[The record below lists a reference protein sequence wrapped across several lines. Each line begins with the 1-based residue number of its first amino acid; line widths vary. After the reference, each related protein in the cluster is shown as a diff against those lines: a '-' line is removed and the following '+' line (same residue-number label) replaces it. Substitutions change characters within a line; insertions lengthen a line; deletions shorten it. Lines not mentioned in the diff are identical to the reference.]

1 MTTNHVTTLPSTTD
15 VLVVGGGPAGL
26 TTAITLARNGVDVL
40 IVERHTGTSP
50 FPKATGISVRTM
62 ELFRTWG
69 VESRV
74 RDGAMLVQPY
84 TAISETL
91 AGPRLDAIPFGYP
104 TDEAARAISP
114 TTSCYCP
121 QDHLEPVL
129 VDHLRAV
136 GGRIRF
142 GTGLTH
148 FDLDGDAVTAQLRDN
163 ATGHTWQIRTRYLVG
178 ADGPRSGVRSRL
190 GIGIDEFGTLGRFI
204 AATFR
209 ADLTRHLPQVP
220 AAINAVQVAGAE
232 GLLVPTSGDDRWIYA
247 RQCDVDEDSVLNWPS
262 QRWVEVL
269 RAATG
274 VADLEPT
281 VEQVL
286 PFEMAGHVA
295 TAFRRGRA
303 FIVGDAVHRTTPVG
317 GIGSNTAIQSA
328 HNLGWKLAWVLR
340 GLAGDAL
347 LDSYESERRP
357 VATSSVLRSL
367 RRGPQPS
374 AEGIAEDLGIRYG
387 EVERAPHA
395 WVHLGGGRVS
405 TLDLFDARLT
415 LLTGPNG
422 GAWRQSAI
430 AMAGAGLPLTALST
444 GQELDDPA
452 GALSG
457 AYTLGDADAVLVR
470 PDGYIAC
477 RLPASETPG
486 ADLLEAVTATLARPG
501 AAALQRVS

>member
-1 MTTNHVTTLPSTTD
+1 
-15 VLVVGGGPAGL
+15 
-26 TTAITLARNGVDVL
+26 
-40 IVERHTGTSP
+40 
-50 FPKATGISVRTM
+50 M

-91 AGPRLDAIPFGYP
+91 TGPRLDAIPFGYP
-104 TDEAARAISP
+104 TDEAVRAISP

-121 QDHLEPVL
+121 QDQVEPVL

-163 ATGHTWQIRTRYLVG
+163 ATRHTWQIRARYLVG
-178 ADGPRSGVRSRL
+178 ADGPRSGIRSRL
-190 GIGIDEFGTLGRFI
+190 GSGIDEFGTLGRFI
-204 AATFR
+204 AVTFR
-209 ADLTRHLPQVP
+209 ADLTRYLPQVP

-317 GIGSNTAIQSA
+317 GSVRTPPYSPPTTWDGSSPGCCAASQATRC
-328 HNLGWKLAWVLR
+328 WT
-340 GLAGDAL
+340 
-347 LDSYESERRP
+347 
-357 VATSSVLRSL
+357 ATSPNAGRSRPAVCCARCDGDL
-367 RRGPQPS
+367 NHQRRESPRTW
-374 AEGIAEDLGIRYG
+374 AFA
-387 EVERAPHA
+387 
-395 WVHLGGGRVS
+395 
-405 TLDLFDARLT
+405 TAR
-415 LLTGPNG
+415 
-422 GAWRQSAI
+422 RS
-430 AMAGAGLPLTALST
+430 GLP
-444 GQELDDPA
+444 
-452 GALSG
+452 
-457 AYTLGDADAVLVR
+457 
-470 PDGYIAC
+470 
-477 RLPASETPG
+477 TPG
-486 ADLLEAVTATLARPG
+486 CSS
-501 AAALQRVS
+501 AAAECRRSICSTPA